1 MMECIKNYDNA
12 VKAYLREV
20 RQTGMSEQT
29 ITNYRGCLE
38 RFRAFW
44 VETEP
49 ADEPKPEDIRNFRD
63 KLLDEGLKA
72 KTVKQYLVE
81 LKTFFTLASD
91 PDFGY
96 FSRNPVG
103 MKAFPKITDADDR
116 IYDKILPPEDIEK
129 LWRNSRPAGAMYWER
144 NYAMVTLL
152 LDGKIR
158 NSELLDMKL
167 SDIDFEEKEVIIPK
181 GKGKKRRW
189 VRLSD
194 ITITAIKLYLL
205 SGIRPEGLSDT
216 DLLFGTTAAKEY
228 GKGRRDVGEWRR
240 GTRQWL
246 SKIVEQHVANVTGKH
261 GFRSHSLRHN
271 GAVLDLQTSKSKEEI
286 QAQLG
291 HSSIVTTE
299 LYTDRLKSARHSRH
313 YREALEARDIC
324 ARENAETLAMVVD

>member
-1 MMECIKNYDNA
+1 MTECIKNYDNA

-44 VETEP
+44 VGTEP
-49 ADEPKPEDIRNFRD
+49 TDEPKPEDIRNFRD

-144 NYAMVTLL
+144 NYAIVTLL

-181 GKGKKRRW
+181 GKG
-189 VRLSD
+189 
-194 ITITAIKLYLL
+194 
-205 SGIRPEGLSDT
+205 GI
-216 DLLFGTTAAKEY
+216 
-228 GKGRRDVGEWRR
+228 
-240 GTRQWL
+240 
-246 SKIVEQHVANVTGKH
+246 
-261 GFRSHSLRHN
+261 
-271 GAVLDLQTSKSKEEI
+271 
-286 QAQLG
+286 
-291 HSSIVTTE
+291 
-299 LYTDRLKSARHSRH
+299 
-313 YREALEARDIC
+313 LESQP
-324 ARENAETLAMVVD
+324 VS